1 MHFKHVLFISSLLT
15 ASTVSASC
23 LHGTSLLRRQEVE
36 GGKVKVSDFGY
47 TGLQGP
53 LNWAGLSENN
63 SACASSA
70 NQSPINIDN
79 SIQLA
84 QVAPKIT
91 IDNVE
96 EAEFENLGTTVE
108 VIVNGS
114 TAVGDKVFNLKQFH
128 FHTPSE
134 HRINEQYFPLEVH
147 MVHEAADGSG
157 GIAVIAV
164 IFELTP
170 DGSTTELLTSVTQNL
185 QAIIEPGT
193 VTKTGPLEFGPLI
206 EHLQTKP
213 LFQYQ
218 GSLTTPPCAEGL
230 TFFVTEEPLPLN
242 VETFL
247 AIKNVVKFNSRY
259 TQNNLGDANLLQ
271 VAAEQLTGAQ
281 IANKTAINLGGQ
293 QNETIVA
300 PGEEEGAVV
309 LDGQE
314 GEAVGDE
321 KKEGA
326 IILGGKE
333 DKAVGAEKKE
343 DAIILGGKDDKAAGA
358 EKKEGAI
365 ILGGQEAKTLV
376 GSGKEDGA
384 APEGKGDVAPGV
396 KVVID
401 LNKPAPHPKRDAAA
415 TPPWK
420 KDHHEVEEKRWTAS
434 AYGAERRMSR
444 RRRHHSA
451 GN

>member
-15 ASTVSASC
+15 ASTVSGSC

-63 SACASSA
+63 SACASST
-70 NQSPINIDN
+70 NQSPINIDR

-84 QVAPKIT
+84 TVAPKIT
-91 IDNVE
+91 IENVE

-108 VIVNGS
+108 VIVNGT

-134 HRINEQYFPLEVH
+134 HRINEEYFPLEVH

-170 DGSTTELLTSVTQNL
+170 DGSTTELLTGVTQNL

-193 VTKTGPLEFGPLI
+193 VTKTGPLDFGPLV

-213 LFQYQ
+213 LFQYT

-230 TFFVTEEPLPLN
+230 TFFVTEQPLPLN

-247 AIKNVVKFNSRY
+247 AIKTVVRFNSRY
-259 TQNNLGDANLLQ
+259 TQNNLGQTNLLQ
-271 VAAEQLTGAQ
+271 VAAEQFTGAL
-281 IANKTAINLGGQ
+281 IANGSAINLDGQ
-293 QNETIVA
+293 KNETLVD
-300 PGEEEGAVV
+300 PEEEGAIV
-309 LDGQE
+309 LGGQE
-314 GEAVGDE
+314 AEAVGDKNE
-321 KKEGA
+321 GAIGADKKEG
-326 IILGGKE
+326 
-333 DKAVGAEKKE
+333 V
-343 DAIILGGKDDKAAGA
+343 
-358 EKKEGAI
+358 I
-365 ILGGQEAKTLV
+365 ILGGQEAGPKEEKGVVNLGGQPNTLV
-376 GSGKEDGA
+376 GSEKEDGA
-384 APEGKGDVAPGV
+384 VPKGKGDIAPGE

-401 LNKPAPHPKRDAAA
+401 LNKPASHPKREAAA

-420 KDHHEVEEKRWTAS
+420 KDAEAEEKRSAS
-434 AYGAERRMSR
+434 AYAGERRMSR
-444 RRRHHSA
+444 RRRHHPA